1 MILRS
6 GKGEKVSMKGVVVL
20 MLNITV
26 SVVFSSVVFNVVVL
40 LSKPS
45 KLAIFRVV
53 ISNRFIG
60 TVVVGVVVSEIGISL
75 MVWEIIGDGSV
86 VVEVVDVIK
95 AQNVLATLQ
104 NFAKPFTS
112 SLDKNE
118 VMGRIVVV
126 PDVVDFT
133 VVEVVGLRV
142 VVVTQSF

>member
-1 MILRS
+1 M
-6 GKGEKVSMKGVVVL
+6 
-20 MLNITV
+20 
-26 SVVFSSVVFNVVVL
+26 
-40 LSKPS
+40 
-45 KLAIFRVV
+45 

-75 MVWEIIGDGSV
+75 MVWEIIGDESV

-95 AQNVLATLQ
+95 AQNVLAILQ

-112 SLDKNE
+112 RFDKNV

-133 VVEVVGLRV
+133 VVEVVGL
-142 VVVTQSF
+142 

>member
-1 MILRS
+1 MISRS
-6 GKGEKVSMKGVVVL
+6 DKGERVSMKGVVVL

-45 KLAIFRVV
+45 KLALFIVV

-75 MVWEIIGDGSV
+75 MVWEIIGDEFV
-86 VVEVVDVIK
+86 VVEVVDVSK

-104 NFAKPFTS
+104 KVSKSFTS
-112 SLDKNE
+112 RLDKND
-118 VMGRIVVV
+118 VMGKKVVV

-133 VVEVVGLRV
+133 VVEVVGL
-142 VVVTQSF
+142 

>member
-1 MILRS
+1 
-6 GKGEKVSMKGVVVL
+6 

-26 SVVFSSVVFNVVVL
+26 SVVFSSVVFNIVVL

-75 MVWEIIGDGSV
+75 MVWEILGDESV
-86 VVEVVDVIK
+86 VVELVDVIK

-104 NFAKPFTS
+104 SFAKSFTS
-112 SLDKNE
+112 RLDKNV
-118 VMGRIVVV
+118 VMGSIGVV
-126 PDVVDFT
+126 PDVIDFT

-142 VVVTQSF
+142 VVVVGLRVVVVRQSF